1 MKKRYVAKIFVLVVA
16 LVMLVSI
23 LVACGEQNAPALQSA
38 QYDSQGNLIV
48 TLTDGTVLDPI
59 DVNSLHTYG
68 EWRAF
73 GDFYPTCEEKVFYR
87 SCAQCGDVEFKLGSY
102 DDHDFVI
109 ETTKATCQ
117 VEGKEQRKCTICG
130 KEEEKVL
137 PKVDHEWESVYQF
150 DTTYH
155 WKKCINCTATTT
167 KVEHVVDES
176 GYCTICNGIL
186 GDTVGVIYD
195 LSTDGTYAEV
205 IGYEGSAKR
214 VIIASEYNGKPV
226 KSIYSEAFMELAITS
241 VVIPDSV
248 TSIGDEAF
256 FDCSSLSSVTIGNS
270 VTSIGDNAFW
280 GCDSLTSITIP
291 DSVTS
296 IGGMA
301 FAYCYSLSSVTIG
314 NSVTSIGNGVF
325 DYCNEA
331 LYTTENSLKYV
342 KVNGNPYYL
351 LIETTNANLSTYNI
365 NAQTKY
371 IGYMAFY
378 GCQRLSSITIPDSVT
393 SIGSSAFNACPSLT
407 SVNYLGTIEQW
418 CGITFGDYSANPL
431 YYINELYLYGELVED
446 LVIPSTVTE
455 IKDYAFYNCDSI
467 TSVTIPDSV
476 TSIGYDAFYSCYSL
490 SSVNYLGTIEQWCNI
505 TFGNPTANPL
515 YYGAQLYLNGELV
528 EDIVIPNTVTEIKAY
543 AFYDCD
549 SITSV
554 TIPDSVTSIG
564 EDTFS
569 SCYSLSSVNY
579 LGTIEQWCGI
589 TFDGSYANPL
599 CYGAKLYLNGE
610 LVEDLVIPSTVTEI
624 KDYAFRGCDSIT
636 SVTIPD
642 SVTSIGDE
650 AFYNCNNLSKV
661 YYNGTEEEWSGIS
674 IGSSNYDLNYAT
686 RYYYSETE
694 PVEEGNYWHYVGG
707 IPTPW

>member
-1 MKKRYVAKIFVLVVA
+1 MKKRYVAKIIVLVVA

-87 SCAQCGDVEFKLGSY
+87 SCSQCGDVEFKLGSY

-167 KVEHVVDES
+167 KVEHVVDDS
-176 GYCTICNGIL
+176 GYCTTCNGIL

-205 IGYEGSAKR
+205 MGYEGSAKR

-226 KSIYSEAFMELAITS
+226 KSIYEEAFKKLAITS
-241 VVIPDSV
+241 ITIPDSV

-256 FDCSSLSSVTIGNS
+256 RSCDSLTSVTIGNS
-270 VTSIGDNAFW
+270 VTSIGSNAFYH
-280 GCDSLTSITIP
+280 CDSLT
-291 DSVTS
+291 
-296 IGGMA
+296 
-301 FAYCYSLSSVTIG
+301 SVTIG
-314 NSVTSIGNGVF
+314 NSVTSIG
-325 DYCNEA
+325 Y
-331 LYTTENSLKYV
+331 
-342 KVNGNPYYL
+342 
-351 LIETTNANLSTYNI
+351 
-365 NAQTKY
+365 Q
-371 IGYMAFY
+371 
-378 GCQRLSSITIPDSVT
+378 
-393 SIGSSAFNACPSLT
+393 
-407 SVNYLGTIEQW
+407 
-418 CGITFGDYSANPL
+418 
-431 YYINELYLYGELVED
+431 
-446 LVIPSTVTE
+446 
-455 IKDYAFYNCDSI
+455 AFYNC
-467 TSVTIPDSV
+467 T
-476 TSIGYDAFYSCYSL
+476 
-490 SSVNYLGTIEQWCNI
+490 
-505 TFGNPTANPL
+505 
-515 YYGAQLYLNGELV
+515 
-528 EDIVIPNTVTEIKAY
+528 
-543 AFYDCD
+543 
-549 SITSV
+549 
-554 TIPDSVTSIG
+554 
-564 EDTFS
+564 
-569 SCYSLSSVNY
+569 SLSSVNY

-589 TFDGSYANPL
+589 TFDGYHANPL
-599 CYGAKLYLNGE
+599 YYAQKLYLNGE

-624 KDYAFRGCDSIT
+624 KDYVFRGCTSIK

-642 SVTSIGDE
+642 SVTSIGVD
-650 AFYNCNNLSKV
+650 AFYSCDSLSSVTIGNSVTSIGYQAFRYCSSLSSVTIGNSVTSIGSFAFYDCDSLSSVTIGNSVTSIGTFAFDDCGSLSTV
-661 YYNGTEEEWSGIS
+661 YYNGTKEEWSGIS
-674 IGSSNYDLNYAT
+674 IGRWNDDLTGAK

-694 PVEEGNYWHYVGG
+694 PTTSGNYWHYGDEGV
-707 IPTPW
+707 PTPW